1 MAENYAED
9 EFDRLA
15 EGREAIGAHR
25 RQPRVSAWM
34 LWLIAILIISPI
46 VGIVGGQIL
55 SNDSDVTRNLSSSHS
70 SAQSKQAEAD
80 KKAAAEKAEVE
91 KKAAAE
97 KAEAEKKA
105 AEEKAEAER
114 KAAQIQHDTLVRV
127 LNGRGVQGL
136 AAEQADI
143 LRTAGYTTVQADN
156 YRSSVPADSTVYYGT
171 EDMKATAEDVAKQLK
186 ITQVQMDPDAV
197 GGAGGV
203 AVVIR

>member
-80 KKAAAEKAEVE
+80 